1 MTNRWKISTTESALP
16 NRLLWRIVGSL
27 VVASALLPSTGFA
40 IDLGESANKL
50 KKAHEIDRQYVVLLR
65 LKGKRAIQAIDVLL
79 GEGFRCDL
87 EPFSAIGLDEPPM
100 STCIKQ
106 PSGFGP
112 LCDDLIVALRF
123 ERVGEIST
131 RADLLR
137 QLDTIKVQSA
147 LPFCPYKPEISAEY
161 LALRGTAEQAL
172 RREVEA
178 RPLTGN
184 AKSAYDKLLIE
195 GFYCGFAL
203 EPGVNAGAARLA
215 CTKQPSGIKF
225 CFESKLVMEVLWPPE
240 LKTVEQLFG
249 ILPSATVTS
258 VQSSCEVPVLERG
271 GPSL

>member
-184 AKSAYDKLLIE
+184 AKSAYDKAVKAAKE
-195 GFYCGFAL
+195 SRS
-203 EPGVNAGAARLA
+203 EPCLSWVITARSWNSLRSRSTTHFVA
-215 CTKQPSGIKF
+215 TPRPNDPSVTHVSGKA
-225 CFESKLVMEVLWPPE
+225 SRNWLRSMEPL
-240 LKTVEQLFG
+240 
-249 ILPSATVTS
+249 
-258 VQSSCEVPVLERG
+258 
-271 GPSL
+271 